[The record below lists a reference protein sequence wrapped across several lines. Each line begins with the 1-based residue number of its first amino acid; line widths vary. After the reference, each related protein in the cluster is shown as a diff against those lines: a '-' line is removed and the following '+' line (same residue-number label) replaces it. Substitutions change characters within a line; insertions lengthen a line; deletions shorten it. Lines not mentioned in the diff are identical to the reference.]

1 MTSPPDQRRQPESV
15 RLLILLWAGALG
27 GELIHQ
33 ILNMVMSFLD
43 PSAFFAA
50 AREAG
55 ENEALVSASVYAS
68 IIVVGLLSLLIVGVL
83 ALMLRL
89 VHRRSKYAPMA
100 RRMLLF
106 FGFYFGFRT
115 LLLFTASP
123 GASDVPVAMYLI
135 DGSLQILVGV
145 AAVLAV
151 IFGMRQDCLKW
162 TGELADAE
170 QGGR

>member
-1 MTSPPDQRRQPESV
+1 MT
-15 RLLILLWAGALG
+15 LLWVGALG

-33 ILNMVMSFLD
+33 IINMLMSFMD

-50 AREAG
+50 AREVG
-55 ENEALVSASVYAS
+55 DDEVSEALVSTSVYAS

-100 RRMLLF
+100 RRMLLI
-106 FGFYFGFRT
+106 FGFYFAFRT

-123 GASDVPVAMYLI
+123 GASDIPVAVYLV

-151 IFGMRQDCLKW
+151 IFGMRQDSLKW
-162 TGELADAE
+162 TGELSGAE
-170 QGGR
+170 QDGR